1 MPEPTM
7 ESHTPIAEST
17 GAAGSVS
24 LAQVEALLQRPLL
37 ELVFEAAGV
46 HRANHDPQKVQC
58 SQLLS
63 IKTGGCPEDCGY
75 CSQSAHHET
84 PVEREPLMDVDQV
97 LAAAKAARMNGA
109 ERFCMGAAWRSVKKG
124 EAFDRVLEMVRGV
137 KGLGME
143 ACVTLGMLDAEQAQQ
158 LRAAGLDYYN
168 HNLDTGRTHYEKVVT
183 TRTYDD
189 RLETL
194 AHVREA
200 GVKVCCGGILG
211 LGEQREGRAELLHEL
226 ANLAPQPE
234 SVPINTLV
242 QVEGTPMDGAEELDW
257 TELVRTVAAARILM
271 PKTAVRL
278 SAGRTDLDEATQ
290 AMCFLAGANSM
301 FVGDELLTTPN
312 PAPATDAALLQ
323 KLAINAEPAREQA

>member
-1 MPEPTM
+1 
-7 ESHTPIAEST
+7 
-17 GAAGSVS
+17 
-24 LAQVEALLQRPLL
+24 
-37 ELVFEAAGV
+37 
-46 HRANHDPQKVQC
+46 
-58 SQLLS
+58 
-63 IKTGGCPEDCGY
+63 
-75 CSQSAHHET
+75 
-84 PVEREPLMDVDQV
+84 
-97 LAAAKAARMNGA
+97 MNGA

-124 EAFDRVLEMVRGV
+124 EQFDRVLEMVRGV

-143 ACVTLGMLDAEQAQQ
+143 ACVTLGMLDEEQAGQ
-158 LRAAGLDYYN
+158 LRDAGLDYYN

-194 AHVREA
+194 AHVRQA
-200 GVKVCCGGILG
+200 GVKVCSGGILG
-211 LGEQREGRAELLHEL
+211 LGERRQGRAELLREL

-242 QVEGTPMDGAEELDW
+242 QVEGTPMDGAEQLDW

-271 PKTAVRL
+271 PETAVRL

-312 PAPATDAALLQ
+312 PAPATDAALLK
-323 KLAINAEPAREQA
+323 KLAINAESTGDPA

>member
-1 MPEPTM
+1 MD
-7 ESHTPIAEST
+7 SHTPVANRT

-24 LAQVEALLQRPLL
+24 LAQVEELLQKPLL
-37 ELVFEAAGV
+37 ELVFEAATV
-46 HRANHDPQKVQC
+46 HREHHDPQRVQC

-84 PVEREPLMDVDQV
+84 PVEREPLMQVDEV

-124 EAFDRVLEMVRGV
+124 EQFDRVLEMVRGV
-137 KGLGME
+137 KQLGME
-143 ACVTLGMLDAEQAQQ
+143 ACVTLGMLDEEQAKQ
-158 LRAAGLDYYN
+158 LQEAGLDYYN
-168 HNLDTGRTHYEKVVT
+168 HNLDTGRTHYEKVIS

-189 RLETL
+189 RLDTL
-194 AHVREA
+194 ENVRKA

-211 LGEQREGRAELLHEL
+211 LGEQRQGRAELLQEL
-226 ANLAPQPE
+226 ANLDPQPE

-242 QVEGTPMDGAEELDW
+242 QIEGTPMEGSEQLDW
-257 TELVRTVAAARILM
+257 TELVRMVAAARVLM

-301 FVGDELLTTPN
+301 FVGNELLTTPN

-323 KLAINAEPAREQA
+323 KLAINAVPDASATTEG